1 MNNSEKSKT
10 IAKNTLFLYLR
21 MLFLMAVNIYTSRVV
36 LQAIGV
42 EDYGIYNVV
51 GGFVALFSL
60 VSAALTSACTRFIN
74 YEMGKG
80 NTERLNTVF
89 STTVTVQALL
99 ALIVVVLT
107 ESIGVWYLNNHMVIP
122 PDRIAAANWV
132 FQFSIVTFC
141 LNLITV
147 PFNAAIIAHERM
159 KTFAYVSIID
169 GTAKLLIAYLVMAP
183 LFDKLV
189 YYALLLCVLQLVIQ
203 TIYRVYCKRSF
214 DECTYHFIID
224 KPLLK
229 QMFGYAGWHLIGNS
243 ATILKNQGVDLI
255 LNLFFGPVVNA
266 AKGIANQVL
275 SAVMGFAS
283 NFMMALNPQITQS
296 YARGDYDYMMTLI
309 NKGARYSYYILMLLS
324 IPIIVEAD
332 YLLHLW
338 LVEVP
343 EYATIFVQ
351 LSLVVSMIA
360 ALSNPLMTAQNATGK
375 VRNYQIIV
383 GGILLLNLPLCYVFL
398 RLGCTPDAVL
408 LVAVTIEIFCL
419 IARLVII
426 PRYVTS
432 FNSLL
437 FIKSVVV
444 NCALVSVLS
453 FLPVYSISLL
463 LPQTFLS
470 FLVIGFVSVCTSLV
484 ILYVVGCNK
493 EERIFAQKKAVE
505 IIKKVKKK

>member
-229 QMFGYAGWHLIGNS
+229 QMFGYAPDFSLIFGN
-243 ATILKNQGVDLI
+243 D
-255 LNLFFGPVVNA
+255 
-266 AKGIANQVL
+266 IA
-275 SAVMGFAS
+275 
-283 NFMMALNPQITQS
+283 
-296 YARGDYDYMMTLI
+296 
-309 NKGARYSYYILMLLS
+309 
-324 IPIIVEAD
+324 
-332 YLLHLW
+332 
-338 LVEVP
+338 
-343 EYATIFVQ
+343 
-351 LSLVVSMIA
+351 
-360 ALSNPLMTAQNATGK
+360 
-375 VRNYQIIV
+375 
-383 GGILLLNLPLCYVFL
+383 
-398 RLGCTPDAVL
+398 
-408 LVAVTIEIFCL
+408 
-419 IARLVII
+419 
-426 PRYVTS
+426 
-432 FNSLL
+432 
-437 FIKSVVV
+437 
-444 NCALVSVLS
+444 
-453 FLPVYSISLL
+453 
-463 LPQTFLS
+463 
-470 FLVIGFVSVCTSLV
+470 
-484 ILYVVGCNK
+484 
-493 EERIFAQKKAVE
+493 
-505 IIKKVKKK
+505 